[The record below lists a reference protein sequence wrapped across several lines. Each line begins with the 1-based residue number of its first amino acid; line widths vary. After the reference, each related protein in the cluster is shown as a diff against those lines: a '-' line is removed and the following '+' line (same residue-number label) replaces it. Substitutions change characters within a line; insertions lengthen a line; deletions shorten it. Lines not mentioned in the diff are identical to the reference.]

1 MDNTRTI
8 PAEESASTAQ
18 HPNYEERIAQVVRGN
33 LTPKIMREQLL
44 TYHENDI
51 AAALDLL
58 KKEDRYR
65 LYSVLNPET
74 LADVLEYSERIN
86 EYVGELNLRKRAEVL
101 AHLEPSVAVDY
112 LQEVEKGERAA
123 IIDLMPD
130 DAKQEISL
138 LSSFD
143 EDEIG
148 SRMTTNFVMI
158 HMGISVRQAMREL
171 VEQAADND
179 NISTIYVADDDG
191 IFAGAIDLKS
201 LIIAREGTE
210 LESIIM
216 TSYPYVYANELIEDC
231 IERIKD
237 YSEDSIPVLDQENR
251 LKGVLTAQDVAEL
264 IDDEMGE
271 DYARLAG
278 LTAEEDLQEPLSMSI
293 VKRLPWLLVLLGLGL
308 VVSSVVGLF
317 EAVAAGLTIIVAFQ
331 SLILDMAGN
340 VGTQSLAV
348 TIRVLMDD
356 QCTGRQKLY
365 LVAKEAKIGL
375 CNGLILGSLSILFI
389 GLYLLLVK
397 GEAAHFAFSISLCA
411 GAALALSMSLSS
423 ISGTTIPI
431 LFKGLGVDPAVAS
444 GPLITTVNDLI
455 AVVAYYG
462 LAGGLLRGFLGG

>member
-18 HPNYEERIAQVVRGN
+18 HPNYEEKIAQVVRGN

-44 TYHENDI
+44 TYHENDV

-74 LADVLEYSERIN
+74 LADVLEYSEKIN

-210 LESIIM
+210 LDSIIM

-455 AVVAYYG
+455 AVVTYYG
-462 LAGGLLRGFLGG
+462 LAEGLLRGVLGG

>member
-1 MDNTRTI
+1 MDHTRTI

-18 HPNYEERIAQVVRGN
+18 HPNYEEKIAQVVRGN

-112 LQEVEKGERAA
+112 LQEVAKGERAA

-148 SRMTTNFVMI
+148 SRMTTNFVVI

-375 CNGLILGSLSILFI
+375 CNGLILGCLSILFI

>member
-51 AAALDLL
+51 AAAMDLL

-65 LYSVLNPET
+65 LYSVLSPET

-210 LESIIM
+210 LDSIIM

-455 AVVAYYG
+455 AVVTYYG
-462 LAGGLLRGFLGG
+462 LAEGFLRGFLGG

>member
-375 CNGLILGSLSILFI
+375 CNGLILGCLSILFI

>member
-375 CNGLILGSLSILFI
+375 CNGLILGCLSILFI

-455 AVVAYYG
+455 AVVTYYG
-462 LAGGLLRGFLGG
+462 LAEGLLRGFLGG

>member
-1 MDNTRTI
+1 MDHTRTI

-18 HPNYEERIAQVVRGN
+18 HPNYEEKIAQVVRGN

-112 LQEVEKGERAA
+112 LQEVAKGERAA

-148 SRMTTNFVMI
+148 SRMTTNFVVI

-375 CNGLILGSLSILFI
+375 CNGLILGCLSILFI

-455 AVVAYYG
+455 AVVTYYG

>member
-1 MDNTRTI
+1 MDHTRTI

-18 HPNYEERIAQVVRGN
+18 HPNYEEKIAQVVRGN

-112 LQEVEKGERAA
+112 LQEVAKGERAA

-210 LESIIM
+210 LDSIIM

-375 CNGLILGSLSILFI
+375 CNGLILGCLSILFI